1 MPIMETLDDEG
12 LKLKTYI
19 MLNRV
24 IASLIHIDVFT
35 PKHFYAALCFGVALI
50 FSVLFLLFTFI
61 FQIQSM

>member
-35 PKHFYAALCFGVALI
+35 PEHLYAVLCFGVALI
-50 FSVLFLLFTFI
+50 FTFLLLLFTII
-61 FQIQSM
+61 FQTQSM